1 MIYNRFARF
10 QIIDGKIMPSFMA
23 IAGVA
28 EAAADAIEE
37 AAKMG
42 EFTSRD
48 DFRDR
53 TKISSTIL
61 EAMVRMGILEGLP
74 ESNQISLFDFM

>member
-1 MIYNRFARF
+1 
-10 QIIDGKIMPSFMA
+10 MPSLTS

-28 EAAADAIEE
+28 EAAADSIVEG
-37 AAKMG
+37 AKLG

-53 TKISSTIL
+53 CKVSKTTVDTMARL
-61 EAMVRMGILEGLP
+61 GLLEGLP